1 MTVVTRFAPSP
12 TGMLHIGGAR
22 TALFNFLFA
31 RHNKGKFLLRI
42 EDTDKARSTK
52 ESEQTILNGLA
63 WLKLEH
69 DGEVVFQSHRQERHA
84 EIAKE
89 LVKKGR
95 AYYCYTPL
103 EEIQA
108 KRDEY
113 SSEGKV
119 YQFKSEWRDKQKN
132 PEPHESPVI
141 RLKIDNQG
149 ETIMN
154 DLVQGQV
161 KVRNDHLD
169 DFVLLRS
176 DGTPTYMLAVVV
188 DDHDMGITH
197 VIRGDDHLNNAF
209 RQRHIFDAMGWS
221 IPEFAHIPLIH
232 GQDGAKLSKRHGALS
247 VEDYKAQGYLPEAIN
262 NYLLRLGWSHGD
274 DEIIS
279 REQAIEWF
287 DTKNIGKAAARM
299 NFDKML
305 SLNAHYIKNSDNDY
319 LIELLKPLLSSIEH
333 YESSRLNIL
342 KRGLDSLKSR
352 VKTLN
357 ELSESAFFYVVSA
370 KNLALTTDAQTI
382 IDNLAEGFLASLKS
396 EIDSMSDWQESAIK
410 DLFNNFAEK
419 QDKKLKDIM
428 QPLRAALTGST
439 NSPSVFEI
447 MEILGKEETLAR
459 INKLL

>member
-1 MTVVTRFAPSP
+1 M
-12 TGMLHIGGAR
+12 
-22 TALFNFLFA
+22 
-31 RHNKGKFLLRI
+31 
-42 EDTDKARSTK
+42 
-52 ESEQTILNGLA
+52 
-63 WLKLEH
+63 
-69 DGEVVFQSHRQERHA
+69 
-84 EIAKE
+84 
-89 LVKKGR
+89 
-95 AYYCYTPL
+95 
-103 EEIQA
+103 
-108 KRDEY
+108 
-113 SSEGKV
+113 
-119 YQFKSEWRDKQKN
+119 
-132 PEPHESPVI
+132 I

-149 ETIMN
+149 ETIIN
-154 DLVQGQV
+154 DLVQGKVTV
-161 KVRNDHLD
+161 KNDHID

-209 RQRHIFDAMGWS
+209 RQWHIFDAMGWI

-287 DTKNIGKAAARM
+287 DTKSIGKAAARM

-305 SLNAHYIKNSDNDY
+305 NLNAHYIKSSDNDH
-319 LIELLKPLLSSIEH
+319 LIDLLKPLLSSVAH
-333 YESSRLNIL
+333 YESSRLDIL

-357 ELSESAFFYVVSA
+357 ELSENASFYVVPA
-370 KNLALTTDAQTI
+370 KGLSLTVDAQVI
-382 IDNLAEGFLASLKS
+382 IDNLADGFLAALSS
-396 EIDSMSDWQESAIK
+396 ELENINNWQEDLIK
-410 DLFNNFAEK
+410 DRINTFAEK
-419 QDKKLKDIM
+419 QAKKIKDIM
-428 QPLRAALTGST
+428 QPLRAALTGSI

-447 MEILGKEETLAR
+447 MTILGKEETLAR

>member
-12 TGMLHIGGAR
+12 TGMLHIGSAR

-31 RHNKGKFLLRI
+31 KHNKGKFLLRI

-52 ESEQTILNGLA
+52 ESEQSILNGLA
-63 WLKLEH
+63 WLDLFH
-69 DGEVVFQSHRQERHA
+69 DEEIVFQSHRQERHA

-89 LVKKGR
+89 LVKRGR

-103 EEIQA
+103 EEIQT

-113 SSEGKV
+113 AKEGKV
-119 YQFKSEWRDKQKN
+119 YQFKSEWRDKAKT
-132 PEPHESPVI
+132 PEAHQNPVI

-149 ETIMN
+149 ETVIN
-154 DLVQGQV
+154 DLVQGKVTV
-161 KVRNDHLD
+161 KNDHID

-188 DDHDMGITH
+188 DDHDMGVTH

-209 RQRHIFDAMGWS
+209 RQWHIFDAMGWS
-221 IPEFAHIPLIH
+221 VPEFAHIPLIH

-247 VEDYKAQGYLPEAIN
+247 VEDYKAQGYLPEALN

-279 REQAIEWF
+279 RDQAIEWF

-305 SLNAHYIKNSDNDY
+305 NINAHYIKSADNDY
-319 LIELLKPLLSSIEH
+319 LIELLKPLLSVVEH
-333 YESSRLNIL
+333 YEHSRLNVL
-342 KRGLDSLKSR
+342 KHGLDSLKSR

-357 ELSESAFFYVVSA
+357 ELSESSVFYLVSA
-370 KNLALTTDAQTI
+370 DNLSLTVDAQTI
-382 IDNLAEGFLASLKS
+382 IDNLADGFLIALGS
-396 EIDSMSDWQESAIK
+396 ELENINDWQEDVIK
-410 DLFNNFAEK
+410 DRMNNFAEK
-419 QDKKLKDIM
+419 QEKKLKDIM
-428 QPLRAALTGST
+428 QPLRVALTGST
-439 NSPSVFEI
+439 SSPSVFEI
-447 MEILGKEETLAR
+447 MTILGKEETLAR